1 MLSEVIEFNN
11 RYGLLDG
18 CGSVIV
24 GLSGGADSV
33 ALFHVLREL
42 HGRYGFSIIA
52 VHVHHGI
59 RGEEADRD
67 LDFCRN
73 LCHRYGVELREFFYD
88 IPKLAK
94 ELSLSPEEAGRK
106 ARYDS
111 FKSVASEYENS
122 RIAVAHH
129 GNDRAETVIFNMT
142 RGTGMKGLRG
152 IVPMRDNIIRPLLCV
167 TKADILRYLDE
178 IHQDYCFDSTNE
190 SNDYSRNRIRNVIL
204 PELTKIN
211 SSAVSN
217 ICSMA
222 DKMMELNDFV
232 EHYIDDM
239 YDKCAV
245 EDERGILLKR
255 PDNVCAYIV
264 KGMIIKAISNLK
276 GTLKDITDNHIT
288 EICEMFDKRN
298 GRKIDIK
305 YGITVEK
312 EEKGIFFLKDS
323 DITYNEYDVEVP
335 SKLILPDGNFMEF
348 RKILWDKDQKISNEV
363 CTKFF
368 DYDRIKNRLLVRNR
382 RKDDYLV
389 VNSAGNRKKL
399 NRYFIDCKI
408 PEHIRDSIFLL
419 ADGDHIMWVPGGR
432 ISEEYKITEDTKNVL
447 CVEYGGSEWKE

>member
-1 MLSEVIEFNN
+1 MLNEVIEFNK

-18 CGSVIV
+18 CSNVIM

-42 HGRYGFSIIA
+42 GGRYGFTLVA

-67 LDFCRN
+67 LDFCRS
-73 LCHRYGVELREFFYD
+73 LCKQYGVKLWEFFYD
-88 IPKLAK
+88 IPRLAK

-106 ARYDS
+106 VRYDS
-111 FKSVASEYENS
+111 FKSVAAEYENS

-152 IVPMRDNIIRPLLCV
+152 IMPMRDNIIRPLLCV
-167 TKADILRYLDE
+167 TKADIINYLDGL
-178 IHQDYCFDSTNE
+178 HQDYCLDSTNE

-211 SSAVSN
+211 SGAVSN

-222 DKMMELNDFV
+222 DKMLELNEFV
-232 EHYIDDM
+232 ESYIDAM
-239 YDKCAV
+239 YAKCAV
-245 EDERGILLKR
+245 EDEKGILLKR
-255 PDNVCAYIV
+255 PENTCAYIV
-264 KGMIIKAISNLK
+264 KGMIIKAINNLK
-276 GTLKDITDNHIT
+276 GTLKDITDSHIT
-288 EICEMFDKRN
+288 EICEMFDKQN
-298 GRKIDIK
+298 GRRIDIK
-305 YGITVEK
+305 YGITVQK

-323 DITYNEYDVEVP
+323 GITYNEFEVEIP
-335 SKLILPDGNFMEF
+335 SKVVLPDGNFMEF
-348 RKILWDKDQKISNEV
+348 RKILWDNCQKISNEV

-368 DYDRIKNRLLVRNR
+368 DYDKIKNRLLIRNR
-382 RKDDYLV
+382 RKDDYFV

-399 NRYFIDCKI
+399 NRYFIDCKV
-408 PEHIRDSIFLL
+408 PGHIRDSIFLL
-419 ADGDHIMWVPGGR
+419 ADGDHIMWIPGGR

-447 CVEYGGSEWKE
+447 CVECGGLEWKE